1 MRHKTAE
8 LETTCRRLTRQTV
21 SSLTMPDGEESGKG
35 GLAPAPPSSRDCMS
49 DPHPPQHRT
58 QAPPAGMLRFFTGG
72 TNEEQCTWS
81 LKASPHKLPITKGRI
96 TCKRK
101 NLVGTT
107 STKKNRVRVTGN
119 GDGVCLWCWRPGRGA
134 PARCSVPAQTTLPPD
149 HRDTWDKPRSRGRL

>member
-21 SSLTMPDGEESGKG
+21 SSQTLPDGEESGKG
-35 GLAPAPPSSRDCMS
+35 GLAPAPLSSRDCIS
-49 DPHPPQHRT
+49 DPHLPQHQT
-58 QAPPAGMLRFFTGG
+58 QAPPAGMLRFFMGG

-107 STKKNRVRVTGN
+107 STKKRWRVPPALAPREGSTRQMQCSCPNHAASRITGTPGTN
-119 GDGVCLWCWRPGRGA
+119 PDRGGVC
-134 PARCSVPAQTTLPPD
+134 
-149 HRDTWDKPRSRGRL
+149 K